1 MRSKPFPGPRPPWLT
16 AEGYLD
22 PTKFPIEP
30 CLVQA
35 TSDDEE
41 KSRNGIGMLRTMQQH
56 GRVDAG
62 IFLLGLFVNA
72 PDDWGKRI
80 RLVEALNG
88 FRTEGCARVLFGEL
102 KRVKS
107 SNTTRIYLGEVI
119 KALSRF
125 PPEFVQVGFEELAD
139 DQSFS
144 YRMRDKFRMA
154 LDQALYRGRGEYF

>member
-16 AEGYLD
+16 AEGYVD
-22 PTKFPIEP
+22 PAKYPIEP
-30 CLVQA
+30 YLAQA
-35 TSDDEE
+35 VSEDEE
-41 KSRNGIGMLRTMQQH
+41 KSRKGIGMLRMMQQY

-62 IFLLGLFVNA
+62 IFLLGMFVNA

-88 FRTEGCARVLFGEL
+88 FRTEACARVLFGEL

-107 SNTTRIYLGEVI
+107 SNTTRIYLGAVI

-125 PPEFVQVGFEELAD
+125 PPELVQAGFEELAD
-139 DQSFS
+139 DQSFT

-154 LDQALYRGRGEYF
+154 LDQVLHRGRGEYF

>member
-1 MRSKPFPGPRPPWLT
+1 MPSKPFPGPRPPWLT
-16 AEGYLD
+16 VEGYVD
-22 PTKFPIEP
+22 PAELPIEP
-30 CLVQA
+30 YLAQA
-35 TSDDEE
+35 VSEDEE
-41 KSRNGIGMLRTMQQH
+41 KSRNGIGILRMMQQY

-62 IFLLGLFVNA
+62 VFLLGFFVNA
-72 PDDWGKRI
+72 PDDWEKRI

-125 PPEFVQVGFEELAD
+125 PPELVQAGFEELAD

-144 YRMRDKFRMA
+144 YRMRDKFHMA
-154 LDQALYRGRGEYF
+154 LDQALHRGRGEYF

>member
-1 MRSKPFPGPRPPWLT
+1 LT

-22 PTKFPIEP
+22 PAKLPIESF
-30 CLVQA
+30 LVEA
-35 TSDDEE
+35 MSDDEE
-41 KSRNGIGMLRTMQQH
+41 KSRNGISILRMMQQH

-62 IFLLGLFVNA
+62 IFLLGMFVNA
-72 PDDWGKRI
+72 PDDWETRI
-80 RLVEALNG
+80 RLVEALGG
-88 FRTEGCARVLFGEL
+88 FYTEGCARVLFGEL

-107 SNTTRIYLGEVI
+107 SNTTRIYLGAVI

-125 PPEFVQVGFEELAD
+125 PPELAQAGFEELAD

-154 LDQALYRGRGEYF
+154 LDQVLHRGRGEYF

>member
-1 MRSKPFPGPRPPWLT
+1 MRSDPFPGPRPPWLT
-16 AEGYLD
+16 PEGYVE
-22 PTKFPIEP
+22 PTKLPIESF
-30 CLVQA
+30 LVQA
-35 TSDDEE
+35 LSDDEE
-41 KSRNGIGMLRTMQQH
+41 KSRNGIGILRMMQQY

-72 PDDWGKRI
+72 TDDWGKRI

-125 PPEFVQVGFEELAD
+125 PPELVQAGFEELAN

-154 LDQALYRGRGEYF
+154 LDQALHRGRGEYF